1 MSIAYN
7 KNNAMS
13 IAEQL
18 SKEPESMKDNRTF
31 QNLNQAPFVEDK
43 PFPDNWPWPMVG
55 EVVKEVIENGGSI
68 GGGSGGGSTVSVT
81 VGTTNTGAPGSMA
94 SVTNSGTTEK
104 VVLNF
109 TIPRGASGTNG
120 APGAKG
126 DPGEKGDPGA
136 TPTIAVGNVTT
147 LNAGEQATVTNVG
160 TATEAIFDFGIPKG
174 ADGTPGSGTAVSVT
188 VGRTTT
194 LTAGEQ
200 ATVTN
205 SGTAEALV
213 LDFGIPAGPKGD
225 PGQQGLDGPKGDPG
239 EKGEQGEQGVQ
250 GDPGA
255 KGAPGEAA
263 TIAVGDVTALEPGE
277 EPTVTNTGTSTAAIF
292 AFGIPKGTPGADG
305 ADGAAATVTVGQ
317 TTTLDAGQQAT
328 VVNSG
333 TTSAAILDFSIPKG
347 EKGEKG
353 DKGDPGEASI
363 AALNPRGDFS
373 AGASPAYTVNDYV
386 SYNGSSYVC
395 KTDNPS
401 NTAPTTGGNDD
412 PFWQLIALKGAKG
425 DKGDPGEKGE
435 KGDPGEKGE
444 KGDPGDAANA
454 GDVYGPDSSMQDNLA
469 AYADATGKLI
479 KDSNITTTAVSAT
492 ISKAHEHANK
502 DVLDKLTQDGEGN
515 LNFNGAPIKGDSGA
529 AALRDIKFVENL
541 DIIPADLAP
550 EGVLLVINN
559 ADISDS

>member
-18 SKEPESMKDNRTF
+18 SKEPENMKDNRTF

-43 PFPDNWPWPMVG
+43 PFPDHWPWPMVG
-55 EVVKEVIENGGSI
+55 EVVKEIIENGGSA
-68 GGGSGGGSTVSVT
+68 GGGGGGGSTVSVT

-94 SVTNSGTTEK
+94 AVTNSGTTEK

-109 TIPRGASGTNG
+109 TIPRGASGTDG

-174 ADGTPGSGTAVSVT
+174 ADGTPGAGTTVSVT
-188 VGRTTT
+188 VGQTTT
-194 LTAGEQ
+194 LAAGAQ

-250 GDPGA
+250 GDPGE
-255 KGAPGEAA
+255 KGDPGEAA

-277 EPTVTNTGTSTAAIF
+277 EPTVTNTGTNTAAIF
-292 AFGIPKGTPGADG
+292 AFGIPKGTPG

-317 TTTLDAGQQAT
+317 TTTLDAGLQAT

-333 TTSAAILDFSIPKG
+333 TISAAVLDFSIP
-347 EKGEKG
+347 KGEKG
-353 DKGDPGEASI
+353 DKGDPGEASV

-412 PFWQLIALKGAKG
+412 SFWQLIALKGAKG
-425 DKGDPGEKGE
+425 DKGE

-454 GDVYGPDSSMQDNLA
+454 GDVYGPDSSVQDNLA

-479 KDSNITTTAVSAT
+479 KDSNITTTAVSDA
-492 ISKAHEHANK
+492 IAKAHEHTNK

-515 LNFNGAPIKGDSGA
+515 LNFDGAPIKGGSDE
-529 AALRDIKFVENL
+529 AALRDIMFVENL
-541 DIIPADLAP
+541 DSVPADLAP
-550 EGVLLVINN
+550 DGILLVLNS
-559 ADISDS
+559 ADISGS

>member
-7 KNNAMS
+7 KNNSMS

-18 SKEPESMKDNRTF
+18 SNEPENMKDNRKF
-31 QNLNQAPFVEDK
+31 QNLNQAAFVEDR
-43 PFPDNWPWPMVG
+43 PFPDHWPWPMVG
-55 EVVKEVIENGGSI
+55 EVVKEIIENGGSI
-68 GGGSGGGSTVSVT
+68 GGGGSGGGSTVSVT

-94 SVTNSGTTEK
+94 SVTNSGTAEK

-109 TIPRGASGTNG
+109 TIPRGADG
-120 APGAKG
+120 APGTDGAPG
-126 DPGEKGDPGA
+126 ERGEKGDPGT

-160 TATEAIFDFGIPKG
+160 TATEAILDFGIPRG
-174 ADGTPGSGTAVSVT
+174 ADGTAGPGTTVSVT
-188 VGRTTT
+188 VGQTTT
-194 LTAGEQ
+194 LAAGEK

-225 PGQQGLDGPKGDPG
+225 TGLQGSDGPKGDPG

-250 GDPGA
+250 GDPGP
-255 KGAPGEAA
+255 KGDPGEAA

-277 EPTVTNTGTSTAAIF
+277 EPTVTNTGTNTAAIF

-305 ADGAAATVTVGQ
+305 AAATITVGQ

-328 VVNSG
+328 VTNSG
-333 TTSAAILDFSIPKG
+333 TSSAAILDFSIPKG
-347 EKGEKG
+347 EKG
-353 DKGDPGEASI
+353 DKGEPGEASI
-363 AALNPRGDFS
+363 AALTPRGDFS

-386 SYNGSSYVC
+386 SYNGNSYAC

-412 PFWQLIALKGAKG
+412 PFWQLIALAGAK
-425 DKGDPGEKGE
+425 GEKGE

-444 KGDPGDAANA
+444 KGEKGDPGDAADA
-454 GDVYGPDSSMQDNLA
+454 GDVYGPDSAVQDNLA
-469 AYADATGKLI
+469 AYADTTGKLI
-479 KDSNITTTAVSAT
+479 KDSNITTAAVNDAIT
-492 ISKAHEHANK
+492 KAHEHTNK
-502 DVLDKLTQDGEGN
+502 DVLDKLTEDGDGN
-515 LNFNGAPIKGDSGA
+515 LNFGGAPIKGGSDEA
-529 AALRDIKFVENL
+529 ELRDIMFVESL
-541 DIIPADLAP
+541 DSVPAELAAD
-550 EGVLLVINN
+550 GILLVLNS
-559 ADISDS
+559 ADISAS

>member
-18 SKEPESMKDNRTF
+18 SKEPEHMKDNRTF

-55 EVVKEVIENGGSI
+55 EAVKEIIENGGST
-68 GGGSGGGSTVSVT
+68 GGGSTVSVT

-94 SVTNSGTTEK
+94 SVTNSGTTER

-109 TIPRGASGTNG
+109 TIPRGAPGKDGT
-120 APGAKG
+120 PGTKG
-126 DPGEKGDPGA
+126 DPGEKGDPGDKGDPGA

-160 TATEAIFDFGIPKG
+160 TATAAIFDFGIPKG
-174 ADGTPGSGTAVSVT
+174 ADGTAGGGTTISVT
-188 VGRTTT
+188 VGQTET
-194 LTAGEQ
+194 LPVGEE

-205 SGTAEALV
+205 SGTAENII
-213 LDFGIPAGPKGD
+213 LDFGIPAGPEGV
-225 PGQQGLDGPKGDPG
+225 PGDPG
-239 EKGEQGEQGVQ
+239 EKG
-250 GDPGA
+250 DPGD
-255 KGAPGEAA
+255 AA
-263 TIAVGDVTALEPGE
+263 TITVGDVTALEPGE
-277 EPTVTNTGTSTAAIF
+277 EPTVTNTGTNTAAIF
-292 AFGIPKGTPGADG
+292 AFGIPKGTPG

-333 TTSAAILDFSIPKG
+333 TTSAAVLDFSIPKG

-353 DKGDPGEASI
+353 EKGDPGEASI

-425 DKGDPGEKGE
+425 EKGE
-435 KGDPGEKGE
+435 KGDPGDKGE

-454 GDVYGPDSSMQDNLA
+454 GDVYGPDSSVQDNLA
-469 AYADATGKLI
+469 AYADTTGKLI
-479 KDSNITTTAVSAT
+479 KDSSITTTAVSGA
-492 ISKAHEHANK
+492 IAKVHEHTNK

-515 LNFNGAPIKGDSGA
+515 LNFDGAPIKGGSDG

-541 DIIPADLAP
+541 DSIPAELAP
-550 EGVLLVINN
+550 DGILLVLNS
-559 ADISDS
+559 ADVSGS